1 MRRFASVLLSAATCL
16 SAAPLLA
23 ADGILIVQKTTTSGG
38 SQTHNVQIEPNRM
51 RAETAGMPGRGGPST
66 GSGQTATQAIIFDGA
81 KQTLIIV
88 NDTQKTYSE
97 MTKADVDRI
106 GGQMSAAMA
115 QMQEQMKN
123 MPPEQRERIQA
134 MMGGRG
140 MPGAAA
146 PKTTYKK
153 VGTDTV
159 GKWTCEKYEGY
170 QDEKKVSEMCTVDP
184 KALGFTAAD
193 FQVTKQLAEF
203 FSKLMPQSADRI
215 FAIGSPEQQGYS
227 GVPVRHVTR
236 TGAQRV
242 TSELVDVKRESF
254 PESTFAVP
262 AGYTKTEGMFGGRG
276 RGRGL

>member
-1 MRRFASVLLSAATCL
+1 MKRFLPVLLSVAMCL

-23 ADGILIVQKTTTSGG
+23 ADGILIVQKTTTPGG
-38 SQTHNVQIEPNRM
+38 AETHNVQIEPNRM
-51 RAETAGMPGRGGPST
+51 RAETAAMPARGGGMNG
-66 GSGQTATQAIIFDGA
+66 GSQAIIFDGA
-81 KQTLIIV
+81 KQTLTIV

-123 MPPEQRERIQA
+123 MPPDQRERIQA

-146 PKTTYKK
+146 PRTTYKK

-159 GKWTCEKYEGY
+159 GKWTCDKYDGY
-170 QDEKKVSEMCTVDP
+170 QDEKKVSEICTVDP

-203 FSKLMPQSADRI
+203 FAKLMPQGADRI
-215 FAIGSPEQQGYS
+215 FAIGSAEQQGYS
-227 GVPVRHVTR
+227 GVPVRHVTI
-236 TGAQRV
+236 TGDQRI

-254 PESTFAVP
+254 PESTFTVP
-262 AGYTKTEGMFGGRG
+262 TGYTKTEGMFGGRG
-276 RGRGL
+276 RGRQ